1 MSRVIVGVDG
11 SEGSIEA
18 LQFAV
23 EEARLRGTELLA
35 VNAWHIPPGV
45 YGSGWAPTPL
55 DLDEYRKLA
64 QKALEASLVDAGI
77 TDAGVAV
84 TPAPPRRPAGR
95 RPLPRGR
102 DRRPPRRRLARPRRV
117 PRPPARLGEPAGRP
131 PRALPGRDRA
141 EPAEARRRRPVA
153 ATGGPG
159 PVAGPQAPATG
170 GGVAGFAPTPPCAP
184 PRAGEGAAPAARP
197 LRWLAGRAGEPRG

>member
-23 EEARLRGTELLA
+23 DEARLRGTELLV

-84 TPAPPRRPAGR
+84 TPVLREGQPADVLCLEAGIDDLLVVGSRGLGGFRGLLLGSVSQQVVHHAPCPVVIVPSPPKPDDA
-95 RPLPRGR
+95 
-102 DRRPPRRRLARPRRV
+102 DR
-117 PRPPARLGEPAGRP
+117 
-131 PRALPGRDRA
+131 
-141 EPAEARRRRPVA
+141 
-153 ATGGPG
+153 
-159 PVAGPQAPATG
+159 
-170 GGVAGFAPTPPCAP
+170 
-184 PRAGEGAAPAARP
+184 
-197 LRWLAGRAGEPRG
+197 